1 MRRLLLIL
9 LALPIA
15 APSMGFAEVGGEVN
29 VGLRANDFDEESA
42 RFDEYRD
49 MSDGLFGSA
58 DVLMNDETYFLGAS
72 VENPFL
78 DDQYYDLR
86 GGVFGA
92 FKGEVFYDELT
103 HNLSYDALSPATGIG
118 SDTLVVPSPV
128 PAVSAWTP
136 FDYDVEVK
144 TLGADITVDT
154 QNPFYFKVSADQQRK
169 EGVMPYGLF
178 DSGTF
183 MLALPVD
190 YTTYTTMVEAGYR
203 SKETTAVFNAGYSDF
218 DNDNDLLTLRVGSV
232 VEEYSMPADNYA
244 YNLGGRLTQRL
255 PMESLLALK
264 AAFSQNVS
272 EADFGKF
279 LTSTSPTADEDFDGD
294 IRYIRGSAV
303 LTSQWSK
310 MLDTRLFYNYI
321 DRDNQS
327 ENITVVTEG
336 EVRRNHLLEYDKHQA
351 GLDANYRLNKVNKLT
366 GGYEFTGTD
375 RTRDDADTTYDN
387 LLFGEVKNT
396 AIDWMMAK
404 FRLEYLNRS
413 SDTDYEPEDLEGD
426 GLIRAFFTPFDYASK
441 DRYKGKLSFDFTPM
455 EKLAMAVSYAL
466 EYDDYDASM
475 FGLQEDFRHE
485 IYTDV
490 NARLPAKIQLNGF
503 AGYEYTESDFESR
516 RYNPGGADPT
526 LPTTSTNFNWS
537 EEFDYDFFVF
547 GGNLKVPV
555 LARLEL
561 VASADYQIIDGN
573 IDFARSA
580 AAGAPLGTVTEA
592 DDYYKTRAGMKGI
605 YKLDDHWSATLGYGY
620 EKSNLDDWRYD
631 NFTYRSGTV
640 YLSGAGLDRD
650 YEVHQV
656 YLITSYRF

>member
-1 MRRLLLIL
+1 M
-9 LALPIA
+9 
-15 APSMGFAEVGGEVN
+15 
-29 VGLRANDFDEESA
+29 
-42 RFDEYRD
+42 
-49 MSDGLFGSA
+49 
-58 DVLMNDETYFLGAS
+58 
-72 VENPFL
+72 
-78 DDQYYDLR
+78 
-86 GGVFGA
+86 
-92 FKGEVFYDELT
+92 
-103 HNLSYDALSPATGIG
+103 
-118 SDTLVVPSPV
+118 
-128 PAVSAWTP
+128 
-136 FDYDVEVK
+136 K

-455 EKLAMAVSYAL
+455 EKLAMA
-466 EYDDYDASM
+466 YDDSDASM

-592 DDYYKTRAGMKGI
+592 DDYYKTRAGLKGI